1 MSKDKEDAEYMARRK
16 AMIGRKFPI
25 PGGPKQQ
32 GPNMLPREPAP
43 PSPPPAKKQANFL
56 NPRSVNAER
65 EKEAGLACGGKV
77 RKMASGGKVRGCGI
91 AMKGKT
97 KGAMR

>member
-1 MSKDKEDAEYMARRK
+1 MNDAEYMAKRK
-16 AMIGRKFPI
+16 ALVGKRFPL

-32 GPNMLPREPAP
+32 GPNFLPKKADDAPAA
-43 PSPPPAKKQANFL
+43 PAKKQANFL
-56 NPRSVNAER
+56 NPKSVNVER

-91 AMKGKT
+91 ATKGKT
-97 KGAMR
+97 KGMMR